1 MNQKFYS
8 QCSCDCASSS
18 IVSGGNEGLK
28 VPLKQTAG
36 KKKVKG
42 SGSTSNQFNPLDQT
56 CIHPESYSIAL
67 RFLSQIAGSLD
78 QMGSAALR
86 QSIES
91 SVKSRGL
98 EVLAKSLDTTPETLQ
113 LIVDGL
119 TQPPDIST
127 DNLDDFKREIVS
139 MNDLHDGMVLTGR
152 VTNTAL
158 FGAFVDIGVGRSGL
172 IPKRFITLEKLPV
185 DQRRR
190 SLALGPGERVE
201 VQVMNVDLQ
210 RNRITL
216 DLIRVLK

>member
-1 MNQKFYS
+1 LFLL
-8 QCSCDCASSS
+8 SS
-18 IVSGGNEGLK
+18 
-28 VPLKQTAG
+28 
-36 KKKVKG
+36 
-42 SGSTSNQFNPLDQT
+42 F
-56 CIHPESYSIAL
+56 

-119 TQPPDIST
+119 TQPPGLVVRETSD
-127 DNLDDFKREIVS
+127 DEMAPDFEQADFKREIVS